1 VRVNDFYLYWIWGF
15 SFSSIFYLIFIGDFF
30 ITIGEVGALIIGY
43 GFFLIGVDGIDF
55 LQGLG
60 EA

>member
-1 VRVNDFYLYWIWGF
+1 
-15 SFSSIFYLIFIGDFF
+15 LIFIGDFF